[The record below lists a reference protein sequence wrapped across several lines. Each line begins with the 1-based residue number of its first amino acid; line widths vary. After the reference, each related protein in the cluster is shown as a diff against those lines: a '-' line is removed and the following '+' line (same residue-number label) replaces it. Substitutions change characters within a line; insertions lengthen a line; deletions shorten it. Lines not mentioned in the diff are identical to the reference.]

1 MTSASGPHRG
11 PDEFLEDE
19 EKAVSQDDAIN
30 LPDGVKIAEFRP
42 IAYFDRN
49 MDCIRVLTHDCSVTE
64 HRISEFFTVFEPNYR
79 TDFSPKYV
87 GFTIKGVKQLFHDAG
102 IPFDGTHK
110 LVDIIDKLVK
120 YRPGSTLSAM
130 IDLIFTQ
137 IRPGDLSINLDHA
150 A

>member
-1 MTSASGPHRG
+1 
-11 PDEFLEDE
+11 
-19 EKAVSQDDAIN
+19 VSENSSIN
-30 LPDGVKIAEFRP
+30 LPDGIELAEFRP
-42 IAYFDRN
+42 IAYFDKH

-64 HRISEFFTVFEPNYR
+64 HRISEFFTVCESNHR
-79 TDFSPKYV
+79 TEFDPKYV

-102 IPFDGTHK
+102 IPLEGTYK

-120 YRPGSTLSAM
+120 YRPGSVVSAM

-137 IRPGDLSINLDHA
+137 VNPGDMSVKLDQA

>member
-1 MTSASGPHRG
+1 MSENS
-11 PDEFLEDE
+11 
-19 EKAVSQDDAIN
+19 SIN
-30 LPDGVKIAEFRP
+30 LPDGIELAEFRP
-42 IAYFDRN
+42 IAYFDKH

-64 HRISEFFTVFEPNYR
+64 HRISEFFTVCESNHR
-79 TDFSPKYV
+79 TEFDPKYV

-102 IPFDGTHK
+102 IPLEGTYK

-120 YRPGSTLSAM
+120 YRPGSVVSAM

-137 IRPGDLSINLDHA
+137 VNPGDMSVKLDQA